1 MKINFFSRIAMA
13 TLVFAGFI
21 ETACSSDDEEQG
33 SKATLSLTATKNNY
47 GFGPR
52 AISYVNPSDPTKGI
66 TKTWATTDKV
76 AVYSSGWAG
85 KIGDLSPMEG
95 KTEGNKTK
103 LDGNVSPDNLKI
115 GERTELIF
123 PRTTWSYADQDGT
136 LATISS
142 KYDYAIASAQVTFID
157 QNNKIYAS
165 DAKFVTQQAI
175 VRYIITEGSRPLNVN
190 SMTIVAASGKL
201 VKSRTL
207 DGTSVEY
214 GGLEIKPASA
224 TNVLDVA
231 IRNDFKEGDKYTLTV
246 KEGDKIY
253 SSTSKNAHTYA
264 WGKFIIHE
272 VDVTFVDDTHTERDT
287 YQYQGIEEW

>member
-1 MKINFFSRIAMA
+1 MKTNIITKISLA
-13 TLVFAGFI
+13 TLAFAGFI
-21 ETACSSDDEEQG
+21 GAACSSDDEQK
-33 SKATLSLTATKNNY
+33 STATLTLAATKKNY
-47 GFGPR
+47 DSGTR

-66 TKTWATTDKV
+66 TTTWATTDKV

-85 KIGDLSPMEG
+85 KIGDLSPMDG

-165 DAKFVTQQAI
+165 DAMFVTQQAI
-175 VRYIITEGSRPLNVN
+175 VRYIITDGGSPLNVN

-246 KEGDKIY
+246 KAGDKIY

-272 VDVTFVDDTHTERDT
+272 VDVNFVDDTHTERDT

>member
-1 MKINFFSRIAMA
+1 MKTNNITKISLA
-13 TLVFAGFI
+13 TLAFAGFI
-21 ETACSSDDEEQG
+21 GAACSSDDEQK
-33 SKATLSLTATKNNY
+33 STATLTLAVTKKNY
-47 GFGPR
+47 DSGTR

-66 TKTWATTDKV
+66 TTTWATTDKV

-103 LDGNVSPDNLKI
+103 LDGNVSPDNLTI

-165 DAKFVTQQAI
+165 DALFKTQQAI
-175 VRYIITEGSRPLNVN
+175 VRYIIKQGGTELPVV
-190 SMTIVAASGKL
+190 SMTIVAANGKL
-201 VKSRTL
+201 VKSRSL

-231 IRNDFKEGDKYTLTV
+231 IRNDNEEADTYTLTV
-246 KEGDKIY
+246 KTSDNKIY
-253 SSTSKNAHTYA
+253 SSTSPNKHTYA

-287 YQYQGIEEW
+287 YQYQGIETW

>member
-1 MKINFFSRIAMA
+1 MKINFFSRISLA

-21 ETACSSDDEEQG
+21 GTACSSDDEQK
-33 SKATLSLTATKNNY
+33 STATLTLTATKNNY
-47 GFGPR
+47 GSVTR
-52 AISYVNPSDPTKGI
+52 AISYVDPNDPTKGI
-66 TKTWATTDKV
+66 TTTWTTSDKV

-85 KIGDLSPMEG
+85 KIGDLSPMDG

-103 LDGNVSPDNLKI
+103 LDGNVSPDGLNI
-115 GERTELIF
+115 GDRTELIF

-175 VRYIITEGSRPLNVN
+175 VRYIIKDGGSPLNVT

-207 DGTSVEY
+207 DGASVEY
-214 GGLEIKPASA
+214 GGLEIKPAA
-224 TNVLDVA
+224 PTDKLDVA
-231 IRNDFKEGDKYTLTV
+231 IRNDYKEGDIYTLTV
-246 KEGDKIY
+246 KVEDKIY
-253 SSTSKNAHTYA
+253 SSTSTKAHTYA

-272 VDVTFVDDTHTERDT
+272 VDVNFVDDTHTERDT

>member
-1 MKINFFSRIAMA
+1 MKINFFSRISLA

-21 ETACSSDDEEQG
+21 GTACSSDDEQK
-33 SKATLSLTATKNNY
+33 STATLTLAATKKNY
-47 GFGPR
+47 DSVTR
-52 AISYVNPSDPTKGI
+52 AISYVNPDDATQGI
-66 TKTWATTDKV
+66 TTTWATTDKV

-85 KIGDLSPMEG
+85 KIGDLSPMNG

-103 LDGNVSPDNLKI
+103 LDGNVSPDNLNI
-115 GERTELIF
+115 GDRTELIF
-123 PRTTWSYADQDGT
+123 PRTTWSYEGQVGT

-165 DAKFVTQQAI
+165 DAMFVTQQAI
-175 VRYIITEGSRPLNVN
+175 VRYIIKYGGNPLNVN

-231 IRNDFKEGDKYTLTV
+231 IRNDYKEGDKYTLTV
-246 KEGDKIY
+246 KAGDEIY
-253 SSTSKNAHTYA
+253 SSTSTKAHTYA

-272 VDVTFVDDTHTERDT
+272 VDVNYVDDTHTERDT

>member
-21 ETACSSDDEEQG
+21 GTACSSDDEQK
-33 SKATLSLTATKNNY
+33 STATLTLAATKKNY
-47 GFGPR
+47 DSVTR
-52 AISYVNPSDPTKGI
+52 AISYVNPDDATQGI
-66 TKTWATTDKV
+66 TTTWATTDKV

-85 KIGDLSPMEG
+85 KIGDLSPMDG

-103 LDGNVSPDNLKI
+103 LDGNVSPDNLNI
-115 GERTELIF
+115 GDRTELIF
-123 PRTTWSYADQDGT
+123 PRTTWSYEGQVGT

-165 DAKFVTQQAI
+165 DAMFVTQQAI
-175 VRYIITEGSRPLNVN
+175 VRYIIKYGGNPLNVN

-231 IRNDFKEGDKYTLTV
+231 IRNDYKEGDKYTLTV
-246 KEGDKIY
+246 KAGDEIY
-253 SSTSKNAHTYA
+253 SSTSTKAHTYA

-272 VDVTFVDDTHTERDT
+272 VDVNYVDDTHTERDT

>member
-1 MKINFFSRIAMA
+1 MKINFFSRISLA

-21 ETACSSDDEEQG
+21 GTACSSDDEQK
-33 SKATLSLTATKNNY
+33 STATLTLTATKRNY
-47 GFGPR
+47 GTVTR
-52 AISYVNPSDPTKGI
+52 AISYVNPDDATKGI
-66 TKTWATTDKV
+66 TTTWATTDKV

-85 KIGDLSPMEG
+85 KIGDLSPMNGE
-95 KTEGNKTK
+95 TEGNKTK
-103 LDGNVSPDNLKI
+103 LDGNVSPDNLNI
-115 GERTELIF
+115 GDRTELIF
-123 PRTTWSYADQDGT
+123 PRTTWNYEGQDGT
-136 LATISS
+136 LTTISS

-165 DAKFVTQQAI
+165 DAMFVTQQAI
-175 VRYIITEGSRPLNVN
+175 VRYVITDGGNPLNVN

-214 GGLEIKPASA
+214 GGLEIKPASP

-246 KEGDKIY
+246 KTEDNKIY
-253 SSTSKNAHTYA
+253 SSTSTKAHTYA

-272 VDVTFVDDTHTERDT
+272 VDVNYVDDTHTERDT

>member
-1 MKINFFSRIAMA
+1 MKTNIITKISLA
-13 TLVFAGFI
+13 TLAFAGFI
-21 ETACSSDDEEQG
+21 GAACSSDDEQK
-33 SKATLSLTATKNNY
+33 STATLTLTAVKGNY
-47 GFGPR
+47 NGSTR
-52 AISYVNPSDPTKGI
+52 ALSYDATKGI
-66 TKTWATTDKV
+66 VTTWATTDKV
-76 AVYSSGWAG
+76 AIYNSGWAS
-85 KIGDLSPMEG
+85 KIGDLSPMADSQ
-95 KTEGNKTK
+95 NHITK
-103 LDGNVSPDNLKI
+103 LDGNVSSAGLKI
-115 GERTELIF
+115 GDRTELIM
-123 PRTTWSYADQDGT
+123 PRTTWSYDGQDGT

-157 QNNKIYAS
+157 QNKKLFAS
-165 DAKFVTQQAI
+165 DALFKTQQAI
-175 VRYIITEGSRPLNVN
+175 VRYIIKQGGTELPVV

-214 GGLEIKPASA
+214 GGIEVTPASA

-231 IRNDFKEGDKYTLTV
+231 IRNDNEEADTYTLTV
-246 KEGDKIY
+246 KTSDNNIY
-253 SSTSKNAHTYA
+253 SSTSPNKHTYA